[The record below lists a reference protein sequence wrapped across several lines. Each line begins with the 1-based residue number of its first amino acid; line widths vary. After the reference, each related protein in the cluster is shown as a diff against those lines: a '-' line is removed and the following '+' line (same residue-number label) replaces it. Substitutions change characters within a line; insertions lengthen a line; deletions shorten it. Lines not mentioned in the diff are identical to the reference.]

1 MKFNVSSATLCNRLQ
16 TLSRVIA
23 SKNSIQI
30 LDCILFEL
38 QDGLLRL
45 KASDS
50 ETTLVSTLNVDE
62 ADSNGVFAIKAA
74 TIINGLKEIA
84 DQPITLEVN
93 PETHEIV
100 IFYQNGR
107 SSFVGQGGEE
117 YPVYPDIK
125 DDAQQL
131 SIDTN
136 VLLNGISRAIFATA
150 EDEIRP
156 VMNGIYFD
164 ITPDSVTFVASDGH
178 KLVRD
183 RSYTTHG
190 GEQPSAFILP
200 KKPAKM
206 LKDILAKESGDAIV
220 KFDDRNAR
228 VELENYVLSCRLIE
242 GRYPN
247 YNSVIPQDNPFR
259 VTVDRVT
266 LIGALRRVLVFASS
280 ATSLVK
286 LRVDQNDLTV
296 STQDIDF
303 STSAEE
309 HVLCDYSGTAMSIG
323 FKGPFLVDILNS
335 MAAQEVVLELADPSR
350 AGVIVPAEQEEQED
364 LLMLL
369 MPMMLNE

>member
-16 TLSRVIA
+16 TLSRVLA

-38 QDGLLRL
+38 QDGKLRL
-45 KASDS
+45 TASDS
-50 ETTLVSTLNVDE
+50 ETTLVSTLDVDE
-62 ADSNGVFAIKAA
+62 ADSNGMFAIKAA
-74 TIINGLKEIA
+74 TIINGLKEIS
-84 DQPITLEVN
+84 DQPITLDVN

-100 IFYQNGR
+100 IYYQNGR

-117 YPVYPDIK
+117 YPSYPSISDS
-125 DDAQQL
+125 AQQL
-131 SIDTN
+131 TIDAN

-156 VMNGIYFD
+156 VMNGVFFD

-183 RSYTTHG
+183 RSFTTHC
-190 GEQPSAFILP
+190 EQPASFILP
-200 KKPAKM
+200 RKPAKT
-206 LKDILAKESGDAIV
+206 LKDILAKENGDAIV
-220 KFDDRNAR
+220 RFDDRNAR
-228 VELENYVLSCRLIE
+228 IELENYTLNCRLIE

-259 VTVDRVT
+259 VSVDRVT
-266 LIGALRRVLVFASS
+266 LIGALRRVLVFASTS
-280 ATSLVK
+280 TSLVK
-286 LRVDQNDLTV
+286 LRVDQNDLIV

-323 FKGPFLVDILNS
+323 FKGPFLVDILNCMS
-335 MAAQEVVLELADPSR
+335 SQEVVLELADPSR

>member
-16 TLSRVIA
+16 TLSRVLA

-38 QDGLLRL
+38 QDGKLRL
-45 KASDS
+45 TASDS
-50 ETTLVSTLNVDE
+50 ETTLVSTLDVDE
-62 ADSNGVFAIKAA
+62 ADSNGMFAIKAA
-74 TIINGLKEIA
+74 TIINGLKEIS
-84 DQPITLEVN
+84 DQPITLDVN

-100 IFYQNGR
+100 IYYQNGR

-117 YPVYPDIK
+117 YPSYPSISDS
-125 DDAQQL
+125 AQQL
-131 SIDTN
+131 TIDAN

-156 VMNGIYFD
+156 VMNGVFFD

-183 RSYTTHG
+183 RSFTTHC
-190 GEQPSAFILP
+190 EQPASFILP
-200 KKPAKM
+200 KKPAKT
-206 LKDILAKESGDAIV
+206 LKDILAKENGDAIV
-220 KFDDRNAR
+220 RFDDRNAR
-228 VELENYVLSCRLIE
+228 VELENYTLNCRLIE

-259 VTVDRVT
+259 VSVDRVT
-266 LIGALRRVLVFASS
+266 LIGALRRVLVFASTS
-280 ATSLVK
+280 TSLVK

-323 FKGPFLVDILNS
+323 FKGPFLVDILNCMS
-335 MAAQEVVLELADPSR
+335 SQEVVLELADPSR

>member
-1 MKFNVSSATLCNRLQ
+1 MKFNVSSTTLCNRLQ
-16 TLSRVIA
+16 TLSRVLA

-30 LDCILFEL
+30 LDCILFDL
-38 QDGLLRL
+38 QDGKLRL
-45 KASDS
+45 TASDS
-50 ETTLVSTLNVDE
+50 ETTLVSTLDVDE
-62 ADSNGVFAIKAA
+62 ADSNGMFAIKAA
-74 TIINGLKEIA
+74 TIINGLKEIS

-107 SSFVGQGGEE
+107 SSFVGQSGEE
-117 YPVYPDIK
+117 YPSYPSISEG
-125 DDAQQL
+125 AQQL
-131 SIDTN
+131 TIDAN

-183 RSYTTHG
+183 RSFTTHCA
-190 GEQPSAFILP
+190 QPAAFILP
-200 KKPAKM
+200 KKPAKT
-206 LKDILAKESGDAIV
+206 LKDILAKENGDATV
-220 KFDDRNAR
+220 RFDDRNAR
-228 VELENYVLSCRLIE
+228 FELENYTLNCRLIE

-259 VTVDRVT
+259 VTVDRAT
-266 LIGALRRVLVFASS
+266 LIGALRRVLVFAST

-335 MAAQEVVLELADPSR
+335 MASQEVVLELADPSR
-350 AGVIVPAEQEEQED
+350 AGVIVPAEQEEGED

>member
-16 TLSRVIA
+16 TLSRVLA

-38 QDGLLRL
+38 QDGKLRL
-45 KASDS
+45 TASDS
-50 ETTLVSTLNVDE
+50 ETTLVSTLDVDE
-62 ADSNGVFAIKAA
+62 ADSNGMFAIKAA
-74 TIINGLKEIA
+74 TIINGLKEIS
-84 DQPITLEVN
+84 DQPITLDVN

-100 IFYQNGR
+100 IYYQNGR

-117 YPVYPDIK
+117 YPSYPSISDS
-125 DDAQQL
+125 AQQL
-131 SIDTN
+131 TIDAN

-156 VMNGIYFD
+156 VMNGVFFD
-164 ITPDSVTFVASDGH
+164 ITPESVTFVASDGH

-183 RSYTTHG
+183 RSFTTHG
-190 GEQPSAFILP
+190 EQPAAFILP
-200 KKPAKM
+200 KKPAKT
-206 LKDILAKESGDAIV
+206 LKDILAKENGDAIV

-228 VELENYVLSCRLIE
+228 VELENYTLNCRLIE

-259 VTVDRVT
+259 VSVDRVT
-266 LIGALRRVLVFASS
+266 LIGALRRVLVFAST

-335 MAAQEVVLELADPSR
+335 MSSQDVVLELADPSR

>member
-16 TLSRVIA
+16 TLSRVLA

-38 QDGLLRL
+38 QDGKLRL
-45 KASDS
+45 TASDS
-50 ETTLVSTLNVDE
+50 ETTLVSTLDVDE
-62 ADSNGVFAIKAA
+62 ADSNGMFAIKAA
-74 TIINGLKEIA
+74 TIINGLKEIS
-84 DQPITLEVN
+84 DQPITLDVN
-93 PETHEIV
+93 PETHEII

-117 YPVYPDIK
+117 YPSYPSISDSAQLLTI
-125 DDAQQL
+125 DA
-131 SIDTN
+131 N

-156 VMNGIYFD
+156 VMNGVFFD

-183 RSYTTHG
+183 RSFTTHC
-190 GEQPSAFILP
+190 EQPASFILP
-200 KKPAKM
+200 KKPAKT
-206 LKDILAKESGDAIV
+206 LKDILAKENGDAIV
-220 KFDDRNAR
+220 RFDDRNAR
-228 VELENYVLSCRLIE
+228 VELENYTLNCRLIE

-259 VTVDRVT
+259 VSVDRVT
-266 LIGALRRVLVFASS
+266 LIGALRRVLVFAST

-323 FKGPFLVDILNS
+323 FKGPFLVDILNCMS
-335 MAAQEVVLELADPSR
+335 SQEVVLELADPSR

>member
-16 TLSRVIA
+16 TLSRVLA

-38 QDGLLRL
+38 QDGKLRL
-45 KASDS
+45 TASDS
-50 ETTLVSTLNVDE
+50 ETTLVSTLDVDE
-62 ADSNGVFAIKAA
+62 ADSNGMFAIKAA
-74 TIINGLKEIA
+74 TIINGLKEIS
-84 DQPITLEVN
+84 DQPITLDVN

-100 IFYQNGR
+100 IYYQNGR

-117 YPVYPDIK
+117 YPSYPSISDS
-125 DDAQQL
+125 AQQL
-131 SIDTN
+131 TIDAN

-156 VMNGIYFD
+156 VMNGVFFD

-183 RSYTTHG
+183 RSFTTHC
-190 GEQPSAFILP
+190 EQPASFILP
-200 KKPAKM
+200 KKPAKT
-206 LKDILAKESGDAIV
+206 LKDILAKENGDAIV

-228 VELENYVLSCRLIE
+228 VELENYTLNCRLIE

-259 VTVDRVT
+259 VSVDRVT
-266 LIGALRRVLVFASS
+266 LIGALRRVLVFASTS
-280 ATSLVK
+280 TSLVK
-286 LRVDQNDLTV
+286 LRVDQNDLIV

-323 FKGPFLVDILNS
+323 FKGPFLVDILNCMS
-335 MAAQEVVLELADPSR
+335 SQEVVLELADPSR

>member
-1 MKFNVSSATLCNRLQ
+1 M
-16 TLSRVIA
+16 
-23 SKNSIQI
+23 
-30 LDCILFEL
+30 
-38 QDGLLRL
+38 
-45 KASDS
+45 
-50 ETTLVSTLNVDE
+50 DE

-107 SSFVGQGGEE
+107 SSFVGQSGDE
-117 YPVYPDIK
+117 YPVYPEIK

-131 SIDTN
+131 TIDTN

-183 RSYTTHG
+183 RSFTTHG
-190 GEQPSAFILP
+190 GEQPCAFILP

-220 KFDDRNAR
+220 RFDDRNAR

-266 LIGALRRVLVFASS
+266 LIGALRRVLVFAST

-335 MAAQEVVLELADPSR
+335 MSSQEVVLELADPSR
-350 AGVIVPAEQEEQED
+350 AGVIVPEEQEEQED